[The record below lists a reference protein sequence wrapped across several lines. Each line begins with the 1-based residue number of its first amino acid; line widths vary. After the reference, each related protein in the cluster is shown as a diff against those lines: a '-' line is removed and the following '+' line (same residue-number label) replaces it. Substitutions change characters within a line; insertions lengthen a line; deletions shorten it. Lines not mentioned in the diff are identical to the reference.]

1 MENKILEI
9 LNNIVSNI
17 SEEIISQDERE
28 KITVNV
34 NKNSSVSF
42 MVFKNILLKITF
54 QKAKMFVEIR
64 KLDCVNLDKLSKE
77 FKNVKYKENEL
88 YVKIYLDSI
97 EDINKLDT
105 EVKEIY
111 KYLYSNEPTD
121 SFGCCSRYIEC
132 SDSLK
137 CTNADKKFAKGCQ
150 YKGNLE
156 SGKIFYGKNKNI

>member
-17 SEEIISQDERE
+17 SEKIISQDERE

-64 KLDCVNLDKLSKE
+64 KLDCVNLDKLSK
-77 FKNVKYKENEL
+77 
-88 YVKIYLDSI
+88 
-97 EDINKLDT
+97 
-105 EVKEIY
+105 
-111 KYLYSNEPTD
+111 
-121 SFGCCSRYIEC
+121 
-132 SDSLK
+132 
-137 CTNADKKFAKGCQ
+137 
-150 YKGNLE
+150 
-156 SGKIFYGKNKNI
+156 